1 MNCSFCSSTCKTC
14 NTYYTNGSP
23 QVNCT
28 SCINNLT
35 LIGPIPFKC
44 ACPSSQFMVSNTCIN
59 CPNSCSTCTSLTTC
73 LTCKTGYYPSGG
85 LCLKCLA
92 VCNSCM
98 NAATCTSCDTSNGL
112 VLNSLN
118 LCVCTSPYLLN
129 PTTPL
134 KCSLC
139 SSLYSNCLACSYSPA
154 YSSSTPSSVVCS
166 SPAPGYFLSGSGTAA
181 CGTNCNTCTSNTV
194 CTGCTDSSMD
204 LSLSCSCPALTY
216 LTNATPLQCLS
227 CSTIFPGCDTCSYTT
242 STTCT
247 ACLSGYYPTSA
258 VPIASCLECS
268 STCAT
273 CTDNNGC
280 DSCVP
285 GIMTLTGS
293 SCYCIASFLD
303 PITQTCVACN
313 IAIVNC
319 NLCDLTLPTTCIA
332 CKPGY
337 YPSPDSTKCLACPL
351 NCKSCDNFGVCDDC
365 NPGFLPP
372 TSGNGYSCVCDA
384 TCQACNTTTSLG
396 CVSCT
401 GTTCNNA

>member
-1 MNCSFCSSTCKTC
+1 MYFLDYLPHLQNWVLSIWR
-14 NTYYTNGSP
+14 
-23 QVNCT
+23 VM
-28 SCINNLT
+28 
-35 LIGPIPFKC
+35 FKMSGC
-44 ACPSSQFMVSNTCIN
+44 LQF
-59 CPNSCSTCTSLTTC
+59 
-73 LTCKTGYYPSGG
+73 
-85 LCLKCLA
+85 
-92 VCNSCM
+92 CM

-154 YSSSTPSSVVCS
+154 YSSSIPSSVVCS

-216 LTNATPLQCLS
+216 LTNAAPLQCLS
-227 CSTIFPGCDTCSYTT
+227 CSTIFPGCVTCSYTT

-247 ACLSGYYPTSA
+247 ACLSGYYLTSA
-258 VPIASCLECS
+258 VPIASCLKCS

-273 CTDNNGC
+273 CTNNNGC
-280 DSCVP
+280 ASCEA

-293 SCYCIASFLD
+293 SCYCDAGFLD

-313 IAIVNC
+313 IAIVKC
-319 NLCDLTLPTTCIA
+319 ISCLPTLPAKCQTCDT
-332 CKPGY
+332 GY
-337 YPSPDSTKCLACPL
+337 YLSPADTTKCLACPL
-351 NCKSCDNFGVCDDC
+351 NCQSCDNLGVCVFC
-365 NPGFLPP
+365 NPPGFLLNP
-372 TSGNGYSCVCDA
+372 TNGICE
-384 TCQACNTTTSLG
+384 
-396 CVSCT
+396 CVSNCLTCNISIPHCVDCT
-401 GTTCNNA
+401 PGYCNNA